1 MTEPNNKDTG
11 SKDPGTKTNSGIE
24 PNLAGL
30 LCYAVWW
37 ITGIIF
43 LLIEKENKFIRF
55 HAIQSIF
62 TFGAISIIQ
71 IILGFIPVVGWILG
85 VIVWVAA
92 FILWILLMYQ
102 AYQGK
107 MFKLPIVGDIAEKQS
122 GPTTPK

>member
-1 MTEPNNKDTG
+1 MTEPNDKDTG
-11 SKDPGTKTNSGIE
+11 SKDTGDKTNSGIQ

-30 LCYAVWW
+30 LCSALWW
-37 ITGIIF
+37 VTGIIF

-71 IILGFIPVVGWILG
+71 IILGFIPVVGLIKS

-92 FILWILLMYQ
+92 FVLWILLMYQ

-107 MFKLPIVGDIAEKQS
+107 MFKLPIVGDNAEKQS
-122 GPTTPK
+122 IPTTPK

>member
-1 MTEPNNKDTG
+1 M
-11 SKDPGTKTNSGIE
+11 
-24 PNLAGL
+24 
-30 LCYAVWW
+30 CYAVWW
-37 ITGIIF
+37 VTGIIF

-85 VIVWVAA
+85 VIVWVVA
-92 FILWILLMYQ
+92 FVLWILLMYQ

-122 GPTTPK
+122 GPATTK